1 MSASFKG
8 HEGVV
13 RLLLARGARQE
24 LQNSYGWT
32 ALHAAVVN
40 DHPGVVALLC
50 AAPAAAAAL
59 ALRSKT
65 DRTPL
70 AMAVNYGRAA
80 CAAVLRAHGA
90 LA

>member
-24 LQNSYGWT
+24 LQGSSGFT
-32 ALHAAVVN
+32 ALHVAVKH
-40 DHPGVVALLC
+40 DHAGTVALLC

-70 AMAVNYGRAA
+70 AMAVTHGRAA
-80 CAAVLRAHGA
+80 CEAVLRAHGA
-90 LA
+90 LV